1 MRSRPQFVLEV
12 ESKGNSG
19 WGERAMPRTFI
30 GLLSVGIAFLFASVA
45 ATQQPTLQPV
55 GNVKQLMRAMV
66 IPASNALFDVPR
78 QVPKDDTEWA
88 FIENSAVILGESGN
102 LLMIGGR
109 SQETQVWMETSKALV
124 DAGLFALQA
133 AEARDLDALADVGN
147 RIADAC
153 ETCHNRHWDRS
164 GQN

>member
-12 ESKGNSG
+12 ESNGDSG
-19 WGERAMPRTFI
+19 WVEKAMPRTFI
-30 GLLSVGIAFLFASVA
+30 GPLSVGLALFFASVA
-45 ATQQPTLQPV
+45 ATQQPTVQAV

-66 IPASNALFDVPR
+66 APSSNALFDVPR
-78 QVPKDDTEWA
+78 QVPKDDAEWA

-109 SQETQVWMETSKALV
+109 SQQTQVWMETSQALV
-124 DAGLFALQA
+124 DAGRFALQA

-147 RIADAC
+147 RIVDAC